1 MQGDAV
7 RTMAIKKIEEKLM
20 QKGINLAVL
29 DNQELAAVALQF
41 TGESP
46 PDHLPRETIIE
57 ILSQQD
63 NVQKWA
69 LSVKE
74 NIGSNVTA
82 AVTEQIRDQVQTVQA
97 KAKTRIEND
106 PVAAQM
112 SERFGV
118 WLKESGFTSAQ
129 LTQMLDSNADG
140 FVTSE
145 EATDLIR
152 QLSNTEP
159 PEWVVDYV
167 IKAMDSNGDGQL
179 SIPEWWGFLESIGF
193 ETDVSIED
201 DEFSDLEQE
210 LLAEK
215 AEEENSQ
222 MINESE
228 QDMSKALAEAEKR
241 AAERETVSE
250 QETQEA
256 EIELA
261 PEEVDTPLEIE
272 TASHRNAT
280 QEIQPSHAYSTTL
293 VIEQLEKC
301 RLSSEVAAIM
311 EQCIE
316 ATCVIQV
323 DEVSRTLLGSE
334 QYRRGCSIQGKI
346 NQGSF
351 SVEIMFLASE
361 NDLVESFK
369 KGSLITCQA
378 KIVKWSSGSRRASLE
393 GRNPVME

>member
-1 MQGDAV
+1 M
-7 RTMAIKKIEEKLM
+7 
-20 QKGINLAVL
+20 
-29 DNQELAAVALQF
+29 AAVALQF

-46 PDHLPRETIIE
+46 PEHLPRETIIE

-74 NIGSNVTA
+74 DIGSNVTA
-82 AVTEQIRDQVQTVQA
+82 AVTEQIRGQVQTVQA
-97 KAKTRIEND
+97 KAKARIEND

-145 EATDLIR
+145 EATNLIR

-179 SIPEWWGFLESIGF
+179 SIPEWWVFLESIGF
-193 ETDVSIED
+193 EMDVSLEE

-210 LLAEK
+210 LLTEK
-215 AEEENSQ
+215 AEEDSQ
-222 MINESE
+222 RINESE
-228 QDMSKALAEAEKR
+228 QDMSKALAEAKKR
-241 AAERETVSE
+241 AAERETASE
-250 QETQEA
+250 KETQEA
-256 EIELA
+256 EVELA
-261 PEEVDTPLEIE
+261 PEEVETPLEIE
-272 TASHRNAT
+272 TTSHQDAT
-280 QEIQPSHAYSTTL
+280 QEMQSAHADSTTL
-293 VIEQLEKC
+293 VIEQLERC
-301 RLSSEVAAIM
+301 RLSSEVAVIM

-323 DEVSRTLLGSE
+323 DEVNRTLLGSE

-346 NQGSF
+346 NQGPF

-378 KIVKWSSGSRRASLE
+378 KIVKWSSGSRQAALE
-393 GRNPVME
+393 GRNPMME

>member
-228 QDMSKALAEAEKR
+228 QDMSKALAEAE
-241 AAERETVSE
+241 
-250 QETQEA
+250 
-256 EIELA
+256 
-261 PEEVDTPLEIE
+261 
-272 TASHRNAT
+272 
-280 QEIQPSHAYSTTL
+280 
-293 VIEQLEKC
+293 
-301 RLSSEVAAIM
+301 
-311 EQCIE
+311 
-316 ATCVIQV
+316 
-323 DEVSRTLLGSE
+323 
-334 QYRRGCSIQGKI
+334 
-346 NQGSF
+346 
-351 SVEIMFLASE
+351 
-361 NDLVESFK
+361 
-369 KGSLITCQA
+369 
-378 KIVKWSSGSRRASLE
+378 
-393 GRNPVME
+393 